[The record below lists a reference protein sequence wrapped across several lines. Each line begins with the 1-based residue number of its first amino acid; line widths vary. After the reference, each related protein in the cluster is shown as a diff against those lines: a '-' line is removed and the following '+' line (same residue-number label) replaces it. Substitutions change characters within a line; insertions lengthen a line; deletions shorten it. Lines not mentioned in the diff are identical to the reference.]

1 MKMSNA
7 PGSGGP
13 IRIIVSRTDRIGD
26 VVLTLPLCAAL
37 RRCMADSEVI
47 FLARGYTKPVVD
59 CSPFVDEVMDW
70 DAVAEADIHTQASFL
85 SQANA
90 DVILHVAPRREIARA
105 AKRARIRRRVG
116 TSHRLF
122 HWTTCTDL
130 VSFSRKRSD
139 LHEAQL
145 DLTLARNLIGAD
157 EWPLA
162 TLSAFTELQP
172 RVAPPAWI
180 ATHLTADRFN
190 LVVHPRSSGSSMEW
204 PLDDYRALVTALDRT
219 RFRILMTGSL
229 TEAREL
235 AGWTESLGESV
246 VNLMGQLSLA
256 ELIAVLHAS
265 DGFVGGSTGPL
276 HLAAGVGI
284 HALGIYPAR
293 RPMHAGRWAPLG
305 PRAEWLEASE
315 NCERCGRGE
324 CNCLRSITPAMV
336 QTRLHA
342 WADGP

>member
-1 MKMSNA
+1 MSNA
-7 PGSGGP
+7 LASGHP
-13 IRIIVSRTDRIGD
+13 LRVIVSRTDRIGD

-37 RRCMADSEVI
+37 RRCIPGARVI
-47 FLARGYTKPVVD
+47 FLARAYTKPVVD

-70 DAVAEADIHTQASFL
+70 DDVAESDVEAQATFL
-85 SQANA
+85 SNAKA

-105 AKRARIRRRVG
+105 AKRARIRQRIG

-130 VSFSRKRSD
+130 VSFSRKRSA

-145 DLTLARNLIGAD
+145 DLTLARDLLGASD
-157 EWPLA
+157 WPLA
-162 TLSAFTELQP
+162 ALAAFTELRP
-172 RVAPPAWI
+172 RVAPPATV
-180 ATHLTADRFN
+180 AARLTRDRFN

-204 PLDDYRALVTALDRT
+204 PLDDYRTLVTALDPT
-219 RFRILMTGSL
+219 RFQILITGSPD
-229 TEAREL
+229 EARAL
-235 AGWTESLGESV
+235 HSWTESLGDSV
-246 VNLMGQLSLA
+246 VDLMGRLSLD

-284 HALGIYPAR
+284 HALGLYPAR

-305 PRAEWLEASE
+305 PRAEWLSASE
-315 NCERCGRGE
+315 QCERCQRGD
-324 CNCLRSITPAMV
+324 CHCLRSITPAMV
-336 QTRLHA
+336 QTRVHE
-342 WADGP
+342 WADGA